1 MIRMTVLG
9 ILCWVHAAAAGTHSL
24 QFFGMATSEG
34 TGLPQSVYVGM
45 VDDVQYTYYNSTMK
59 EPVLLKD
66 WMNKTKGR
74 EFWEKRS
81 WYILQNEQT
90 LKWSLIN
97 TVQHFNHTGVHT
109 YQYTG
114 YCELHDDGTK
124 RAYLNHA
131 YDGKDFISFD
141 VETLTW
147 IAAVPQAVFYKHKR
161 EADIVRQQIT
171 FNYYQQE
178 CFQLLEWCLQ
188 YGMETLQRKVRPAVT
203 LIQRKARESAGT
215 DVICHVTGF
224 YPREVEVNWIRD
236 GEALLEEGVWS
247 GEVLPNGDTTYQLR
261 KTLTVSPED
270 QKKHSYSCQ
279 VDHASLDEK
288 MDVKWVPEAALNMGF
303 VAAGVLAAL
312 GLIIA
317 VIIGALI
324 WKKRASAKEQS
335 DASSN
340 SSNSTNDRCDSIAE
354 KLMTDRINDSSFTLH
369 CTLIFPILCL

>member
-34 TGLPQSVYVGM
+34 TNLSQYVYVGM
-45 VDDVQYTYYNSTMK
+45 LDDVQYASFNSTMDK
-59 EPVLLKD
+59 PVLRTD
-66 WMNKTKGR
+66 WMNKIKGR
-74 EFWEKRS
+74 EFWENRS
-81 WYILQNEQT
+81 RYILCNQQI

-97 TVQHFNHTGVHT
+97 TVQHFNHIGVHT
-109 YQYTG
+109 FQNAG
-114 YCELHDDGTK
+114 GCELDDDGTK

-131 YDGKDFISFD
+131 YDGKDFISLD
-141 VETLTW
+141 VDTMTW
-147 IAAVPQAVFYKHKR
+147 VAAVPQAVFYKHKR
-161 EADIVRQQIT
+161 EADKAQQQIT
-171 FNYYQQE
+171 FKFFE
-178 CFQLLEWCLQ
+178 DDCFQSLQWYIQ
-188 YGMETLQRKVRPAVT
+188 YGMETLQRKVRPEVT
-203 LIQRKARESAGT
+203 LIQRKAQESAGT

-236 GEALLEEGVWS
+236 GEAVLEEGVWS

-261 KTLTVSPED
+261 KILTVSPED

-279 VDHASLDEK
+279 MEHTSLDEK

-317 VIIGALI
+317 VIIGSLI
-324 WKKRASAKEQS
+324 WKKRASGAGSPDYTPAQTKEQS

-340 SSNSTNDRCDSIAE
+340 SSNSTNNDRCDPIAE
-354 KLMTDRINDSSFTLH
+354 KLMTQTE
-369 CTLIFPILCL
+369 

>member
-34 TGLPQSVYVGM
+34 TGLSHYVYVGM
-45 VDDVQYTYYNSTMK
+45 LDDVQYTSFNGIMEK
-59 EPVLLKD
+59 PVLRTD
-66 WMNKTKGR
+66 WKNKTKGR
-74 EFWEKRS
+74 EFWENRS
-81 WYILQNEQT
+81 RYILRNQQVLN
-90 LKWSLIN
+90 WSLTN
-97 TVQHFNHTGVHT
+97 TVKHFNHTGVHT
-109 YQYTG
+109 YQNMG
-114 YCELHDDGTK
+114 GCELDDDGTR

-161 EADIVRQQIT
+161 EANKAWKQIT
-171 FNYYQQE
+171 LNLYKRD
-178 CFQLLEWCLQ
+178 CFQSLQWYIQ
-188 YGMETLQRKVRPAVT
+188 YGMETLQKKVPAVT
-203 LIQRKARESAGT
+203 LIQRKVRESAGT

-247 GEVLPNGDTTYQLR
+247 GEVLPNEDRTYQLR
-261 KTLTVSPED
+261 KILTVSPED

-279 VDHASLDEK
+279 VDHSSLDEK

-340 SSNSTNDRCDSIAE
+340 SSNSTNNDR
-354 KLMTDRINDSSFTLH
+354 
-369 CTLIFPILCL
+369 

>member
-1 MIRMTVLG
+1 MIRVTVLG

-24 QFFGMATSEG
+24 HFFGVATSEG
-34 TGLPQSVYVGM
+34 TETPEYVTVDM
-45 VDDVQYTYYNSTMK
+45 LDDVQISYFDSTMK
-59 EPVLLKD
+59 KPISRSD
-66 WMNKTKGR
+66 WINETMGR
-74 EFWEKRS
+74 KFWETLTP
-81 WYILQNEQT
+81 YILYDHDMIQ
-90 LKWSLIN
+90 WSLRN

-109 YQYTG
+109 YQDAG
-114 YCELHDDGTK
+114 GCELDDDGT
-124 RAYLNHA
+124 RRSYLYHM

-141 VETLTW
+141 VETKNW
-147 IAAVPQAVFYKHKR
+147 IAAVPQAVFYKNKL
-161 EADIVRQQIT
+161 EADTAWQQINLDYHT
-171 FNYYQQE
+171 QGCYH
-178 CFQLLEWCLQ
+178 LLEWYLQ
-188 YGMETLQRKVRPAVT
+188 YGMKTLQRKVRPEVT
-203 LIQRKARESAGT
+203 LIQRKAQESAGT

-247 GEVLPNGDTTYQLR
+247 GEVLPNEDRTYQLR
-261 KTLTVSPED
+261 KILTVSPED

-303 VAAGVLAAL
+303 VAGGVLAAL

-340 SSNSTNDRCDSIAE
+340 SSNSTNDDRCDPIAE
-354 KLMTDRINDSSFTLH
+354 KLMKQTE
-369 CTLIFPILCL
+369 

>member
-24 QFFGMATSEG
+24 QFFGVATSEG
-34 TGLPQSVYVGM
+34 TETPEYVTVDV
-45 VDDVQYTYYNSTMK
+45 VDDVQISYYDSTMEK
-59 EPVLLKD
+59 PVLLLD
-66 WMNKTKGR
+66 SMNETVDR
-74 EFWEKRS
+74 EVWERRT
-81 WYILQNEQT
+81 WYILYCQEI
-90 LKWSLIN
+90 LKWSLRN
-97 TVQHFNHTGVHT
+97 TVQRFNHTGVHI
-109 YQYTG
+109 YQRAG
-114 YCELHDDGTK
+114 GCELHDDGTK
-124 RAYLNHA
+124 RAWSHYA
-131 YDGKDFISFD
+131 YDGKDFISLD
-141 VETLTW
+141 VKTRTW
-147 IAAVPQAVFYKHKR
+147 VAAVSQAVFYKHQR
-161 EADIVRQQIT
+161 ENDTARQEIT
-171 FNYYQQE
+171 FKFFE
-178 CFQLLEWCLQ
+178 IDCFRLLEWYLQ

-203 LIQRKARESAGT
+203 LMQRKSQESAGT

-236 GEALLEEGVWS
+236 DEAVLEEGVWS
-247 GEVLPNGDTTYQLR
+247 GEVLPNEDRTYQLR
-261 KTLTVSPED
+261 KILTVSPED

-303 VAAGVLAAL
+303 VAGGVLAAL

-340 SSNSTNDRCDSIAE
+340 SSNSTNNDRCDPIAE
-354 KLMTDRINDSSFTLH
+354 KLMTQEENKRLG
-369 CTLIFPILCL
+369 

>member
-1 MIRMTVLG
+1 
-9 ILCWVHAAAAGTHSL
+9 
-24 QFFGMATSEG
+24 MATSKG
-34 TGLPQSVYVGM
+34 TGFSEYANVGM

-59 EPVLLKD
+59 EPVLLTD
-66 WMNKTKGR
+66 WMNKIKGR
-74 EFWEKRS
+74 EFWEKRT
-81 WYILQNEQT
+81 WYILHNEQI

-109 YQYTG
+109 YQFMG
-114 YCELHDDGTK
+114 YCELHDNRTR
-124 RAYLNHA
+124 RAHLNHA

-147 IAAVPQAVFYKHKR
+147 VAAVPQAVFYKHKR
-161 EADIVRQQIT
+161 EADKAKQQIV
-171 FNYYQQE
+171 FDYYRRE
-178 CFQLLEWCLQ
+178 CYQLLEWYLQ

-224 YPREVEVNWIRD
+224 YPGEVEVNWIRD

-247 GEVLPNGDTTYQLR
+247 GEVLPNEDRTYQLR
-261 KTLTVSPED
+261 KILTVSPED

-303 VAAGVLAAL
+303 VAGGVLAAL

-324 WKKRASAKEQS
+324 WKKRASGARSPDYTPAQTKEQS

-340 SSNSTNDRCDSIAE
+340 SSNSTNDDRCDSIAE
-354 KLMTDRINDSSFTLH
+354 KLMTQTE
-369 CTLIFPILCL
+369 

>member
-1 MIRMTVLG
+1 
-9 ILCWVHAAAAGTHSL
+9 
-24 QFFGMATSEG
+24 MATSKG
-34 TGLPQSVYVGM
+34 TGFLEYTNVGM

-59 EPVLLKD
+59 EPVLLTD
-66 WMNKTKGR
+66 WMNKIKGR
-74 EFWEKRS
+74 EFWENRT
-81 WYILQNEQT
+81 WYILHNEQI

-109 YQYTG
+109 YQNLG
-114 YCELHDDGTK
+114 GCELHDDGTR
-124 RAYLNHA
+124 RAYSSHA
-131 YDGKDFISFD
+131 YDGKDFISVD
-141 VETLTW
+141 VETMTW
-147 IAAVPQAVFYKHKR
+147 IAAVPQAGFYKRKR
-161 EADIVRQQIT
+161 EADTDKQQII
-171 FNYYQQE
+171 FNFYRQD
-178 CFQLLEWCLQ
+178 CFQSLQWYLQ
-188 YGMETLQRKVRPAVT
+188 YGMETVQRKAVPAVT

-261 KTLTVSPED
+261 KTLTVSLED

-279 VDHASLDEK
+279 VNHTSLDEK

-317 VIIGALI
+317 VIIGSLI
-324 WKKRASAKEQS
+324 WKKRASGARSPDYTPAQTKEQS

-340 SSNSTNDRCDSIAE
+340 SSNSTNNDRCDPIAE
-354 KLMTDRINDSSFTLH
+354 KLMTQ
-369 CTLIFPILCL
+369 PE

>member
-24 QFFGMATSEG
+24 QYSAMATSED
-34 TGLPQSVYVGM
+34 TELSQFVFLVM
-45 VDDVQYTYYNSTMK
+45 LDDVQYTSFNSTMDK
-59 EPVLLKD
+59 PVLLTD
-66 WMNKTKGR
+66 WMNETKGR
-74 EFWEKRS
+74 EFWEIIR
-81 WYILQNEQT
+81 WHIINDQN
-90 LKWSLIN
+90 LIKWSLQN
-97 TVQHFNHTGVHT
+97 TVKHFNHTGVHT

-147 IAAVPQAVFYKHKR
+147 VAAVPQAVFYKYKR
-161 EADIVRQQIT
+161 ENDTAQQQIV
-171 FNYYQQE
+171 FDYYRRE
-178 CFQLLEWCLQ
+178 CYQLLEWYIQ
-188 YGMETLQRKVRPAVT
+188 YGMETLQRKVRPAVM

-236 GEALLEEGVWS
+236 DEAVLEEGVWS
-247 GEVLPNGDTTYQLR
+247 GEVLPNEDRTYQLR

-340 SSNSTNDRCDSIAE
+340 STNDRCDPIAE
-354 KLMTDRINDSSFTLH
+354 KLMTQTE
-369 CTLIFPILCL
+369 

>member
-24 QFFGMATSEG
+24 HFFGVATSEG
-34 TGLPQSVYVGM
+34 TGFPEYVDVGM
-45 VDDVQYTYYNSTMK
+45 VDDVQISYYDSTMK
-59 EPVLLKD
+59 KPSLRTN
-66 WMNKTKGR
+66 WMNKTKGH
-74 EFWEKRS
+74 EFWDRRT
-81 WYILQNEQT
+81 WYIRQGHDT
-90 LKWSLIN
+90 SKWSLRN
-97 TVQHFNHTGVHT
+97 TIQHFNHTGVHT
-109 YQYTG
+109 YQRMG
-114 YCELHDDGTK
+114 GCELHDNGT
-124 RAYLNHA
+124 RRSYLYHA
-131 YDGKDFISFD
+131 YDGKDFISLD

-147 IAAVPQAVFYKHKR
+147 VAAVPQAVFYKHKR
-161 EADIVRQQIT
+161 EANKAWKQIS
-171 FNYYQQE
+171 FNFYRQE
-178 CFQLLEWCLQ
+178 CFQLLEWYLQ

-203 LIQRKARESAGT
+203 LMQRKARESAGT

-247 GEVLPNGDTTYQLR
+247 GEVLPNEDRTYQLR
-261 KTLTVSPED
+261 KILTVSPED

-324 WKKRASAKEQS
+324 WKKRASGARSPDYTPAQS
-335 DASSN
+335 VTPLQRS
-340 SSNSTNDRCDSIAE
+340 
-354 KLMTDRINDSSFTLH
+354 
-369 CTLIFPILCL
+369 